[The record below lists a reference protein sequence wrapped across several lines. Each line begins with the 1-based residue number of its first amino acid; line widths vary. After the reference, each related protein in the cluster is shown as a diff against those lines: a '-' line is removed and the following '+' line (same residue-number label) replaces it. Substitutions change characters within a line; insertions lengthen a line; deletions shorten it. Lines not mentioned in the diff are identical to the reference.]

1 MDNDTKLETPHD
13 TSDPTRPGT
22 RWNALSG
29 KPDLTIAFVSL
40 YVIENTGI
48 RLLAS
53 ILRNAGVKVHEVYFK
68 DWVTNRVEPP
78 SEDDIGLLISELK
91 QINPDLVGIS
101 VRASA
106 FHRIAADLSIRIRSA
121 LGTPILWG
129 GMHASSCPDKAAEVA
144 DLICI
149 GEAELAI
156 AALVEALRLGK
167 PIDAIDGL
175 WFHGEHG
182 VVKNSNAQLI
192 SDLDSLPFPDYHSH
206 DKTFIEAGHVYHG
219 NDPCTREAIYLVM
232 GSRGCPFPS
241 CTFCS
246 NSVVHKMYPGQKFHR
261 TRSVTHILDEIRY
274 ACKHFT
280 RLKRIR
286 FDDEEFPTQADWFDA
301 FCDRWPKEIGLP
313 FEIHM
318 DPRVVTADR
327 LERLKA
333 IGLHTI
339 FMGIQHTEQINRS
352 LYGRNVS
359 DEQVLEAA
367 RAIHASG
374 VHAGYQVILD
384 DPVSTSDDKQRL
396 LDLLLKLPHPY
407 EMVLFSLT
415 LYPGSAIADDL
426 KQCNLIVDAD
436 IEGEQTKVF
445 RQFRVDLS
453 YPRPTEDR
461 FWTALYVLVSKSFI
475 PKSLLRGIAA
485 NNFLRRHPLPVTLL
499 AYVANVLK
507 LGIMGMGLLIRG
519 ELSLAVIRRWLT
531 FKSLVT
537 Y

>member
-1 MDNDTKLETPHD
+1 MNSAPKPADLAPAE
-13 TSDPTRPGT
+13 DPTIPGT
-22 RWNALSG
+22 RWKALSG
-29 KPDLTIAFVSL
+29 KQTLSIALVSL

-48 RLLAS
+48 RLLAAL
-53 ILRNAGVKVHEVYFK
+53 LRNAGVTVHEVYFK

-78 SEDDIGLLISELK
+78 SEDDVQLLLSELK
-91 QINPDLVGIS
+91 EMAPDMVGIS

-106 FHRIAADLSIRIRSA
+106 FHRIASDLSVRIREA

-129 GMHASSCPDKAAEVA
+129 GMHASSCPERAAEVA

-149 GEAELAI
+149 GEAELTI
-156 AALVEALRLGK
+156 MELVQALRSGQS
-167 PIDAIDGL
+167 IEAIDGL
-175 WFHGEHG
+175 WFHGDNGLVQNKH
-182 VVKNSNAQLI
+182 AQLV
-192 SDLDSLPFPDYHSH
+192 SDLDSLPFPDYHST
-206 DKTFIEAGHVYHG
+206 DKVFIEGGKVTRGH
-219 NDPCTREAIYLVM
+219 DPCTREAIYLVM

-246 NSVVHKMYPGQKFHR
+246 NSVVHKMYPGQKYHR
-261 TRSVTHILDEIRY
+261 TRSVSHVLDEVRY
-274 ACKHFT
+274 ARKHFT

-286 FDDEEFPTQADWFDA
+286 FDDEEFTTNPSWFDE
-301 FCDRWPKEIGLP
+301 FCERWPKEINIP

-333 IGLHTI
+333 VGLDTI

-359 DEQVLEAA
+359 DKQVLDAA

-396 LDLLLKLPHPY
+396 LDLLLELQHPY

-415 LYPGSAIADDL
+415 LYPGSAISDDL
-426 KQCNLIVDAD
+426 KARNLIDDAD

-453 YPRPTEDR
+453 FPRSTEDR

-475 PKSLLRGIAA
+475 PKALLRWIAA
-485 NNFLRRHPLPVTLL
+485 NQTLRRHPLPVTIL

-507 LGIMGMGLLIRG
+507 LGIMGFGLLIRG